1 MQKTLKFHCWLP
13 TLLLAF
19 FAIQA
24 QAQVVAVVGH
34 ASLKK
39 LDAATVGKIYTGR
52 IADVDGVY
60 VTAVNAPIGTDVR
73 NKFLQA
79 CLRSGEVKYTN
90 FWTVRNKS
98 GFGSSIKVIGRTDE
112 LLRYIATTP
121 GAIGYVDD
129 SEVVSGA
136 NVLLRCD
143 MAQARSS
150 LERLLDLVVSQ
161 VEKLVW

>member
-1 MQKTLKFHCWLP
+1 MQRYLKFHRWP
-13 TLLLAF
+13 AALLLAY
-19 FAIQA
+19 FASEA
-24 QAQVVAVVGH
+24 QSQVVAVVGH

-39 LDAATVGKIYTGR
+39 LDAVTVGKIYTGR

-98 GFGSSIKVIGRTDE
+98 GFGSSIKVIGRSDE
-112 LLRYIATTP
+112 LLRYIASTP
-121 GAIGYVDD
+121 GAIGYVED
-129 SEVVSGA
+129 SEVVAGA

-150 LERLLDLVVSQ
+150 LERLFDLVVSR